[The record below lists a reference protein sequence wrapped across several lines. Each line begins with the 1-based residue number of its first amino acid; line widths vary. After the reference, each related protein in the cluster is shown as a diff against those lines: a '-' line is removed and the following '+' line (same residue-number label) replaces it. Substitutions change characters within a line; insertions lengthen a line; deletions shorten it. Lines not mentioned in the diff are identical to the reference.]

1 MPNTA
6 DFIAWV
12 IELAQPT
19 ARVSARAM
27 FGGHGLYADGIIFAI
42 VVDDTLYLKTD
53 DRNRADFAAQGLL
66 PFVYASRNGERTAM
80 SYYRAPD
87 DALESP
93 EAMAHVAALGDGR
106 VAACGGRRRPKTR
119 PARAKPTTP
128 AQAQSLMR
136 GAAESVRV
144 RACSS

>member
-42 VVDDTLYLKTD
+42 VIDDTLYLKAD
-53 DRNRADFAAQGLL
+53 EANRAEFAALGLE
-66 PFVYASRNGERTAM
+66 PFVYTSGKGEKTAM
-80 SYYRAPD
+80 SYHRAPEE
-87 DALESP
+87 ALENP
-93 EAMAHVAALGDGR
+93 DAMAHWLRSAMGASLRAIAARPKGRADGSESKPR
-106 VAACGGRRRPKTR
+106 GRRGR
-119 PARAKPTTP
+119 
-128 AQAQSLMR
+128 
-136 GAAESVRV
+136 
-144 RACSS
+144 

>member
-12 IELAQPT
+12 IELAQPA

-53 DRNRADFAAQGLL
+53 EDNRAEFVAQGLE
-66 PFVYASRNGERTAM
+66 PFVYTGRSGERTPM
-80 SYYRAPD
+80 SYYQAPE

-93 EAMAHVAALGDGR
+93 EAMAPWLRSAMGASLR
-106 VAACGGRRRPKTR
+106 VAAARPKPR
-119 PARAKPTTP
+119 PGRAMPKP
-128 AQAQSLMR
+128 SGKR
-136 GAAESVRV
+136 GR
-144 RACSS
+144 

>member
-19 ARVSARAM
+19 SRVDARAM

-42 VVDDTLYLKTD
+42 VIDDTLYLKVD
-53 DRNRADFAAQGLL
+53 DGNRAEFAALGQE
-66 PFVYASRNGERTAM
+66 PFVYTTKTGARTAM

-87 DALESP
+87 EALENSG
-93 EAMAHVAALGDGR
+93 AMAHWLRSAMGASRRAA
-106 VAACGGRRRPKTR
+106 AARPKRRRPGALAKRTARR
-119 PARAKPTTP
+119 PR
-128 AQAQSLMR
+128 
-136 GAAESVRV
+136 
-144 RACSS
+144 

>member
-19 ARVSARAM
+19 SRVSARAM

-53 DRNRADFAAQGLL
+53 DGNRADFAAQGLL

-80 SYYRAPD
+80 SYYEAPD
-87 DALESP
+87 DALETP
-93 EAMAHVAALGDGR
+93 EAMAPWLRSAMGASLRAAAGK
-106 VAACGGRRRPKTR
+106 PKAR
-119 PARAKPTTP
+119 APRAKP
-128 AQAQSLMR
+128 AKLRKRR
-136 GAAESVRV
+136 G
-144 RACSS
+144 